1 MYGSQD
7 TGLPC
12 ITEGATDKA
21 VFDASGSTGIVSEV
35 QRKLLSYYKNR
46 ALSHLPEPVVD
57 GVLSPANRS
66 LIAMYQQEYGLD
78 VDGIIGPQTYQR
90 LGFSENAL
98 PCGTMTIYQDYST
111 ALSQM
116 QSLESK
122 EGFFSKVRKPVLT
135 AALLYAIYYAHKNR
149 EMIAARIYAMTS

>member
-1 MYGSQD
+1 MYGSKH

-21 VFDASGSTGIVSEV
+21 VYDASGETGVVSEV
-35 QRKLLSYYKNR
+35 QRNLLSYYNSR

-57 GVLSPANRS
+57 GVLSPANRT

-78 VDGIIGPQTYQR
+78 VDGVIGKQTYQH
-90 LGFSENAL
+90 LGMSGPFLN
-98 PCGTMTIYQDYST
+98 CGTMTVYQDYST
-111 ALSQM
+111 ALAQSQ
-116 QSLESK
+116 QEDSG

-135 AALLYAIYYAHKNR
+135 AVLLYSIYYVHTNR
-149 EMIAARIYAMTS
+149 DAIVSRIYAYTS